1 MSRTIHQ
8 LLTLEVPVIVRV
20 GTTRLAV
27 SEITSLAP
35 GSIIEIGK
43 PADEELD
50 LLINNRHVGFGVAV
64 KVGENFGVEI
74 TYLGDPMKRGTAED
88 GAHPRTSEAQL
99 SAMADEMLAGL
110 Q

>member
-1 MSRTIHQ
+1 M
-8 LLTLEVPVIVRV
+8 IVRV
-20 GTTRLAV
+20 GSTRMALADV
-27 SEITSLAP
+27 TALSP

-74 TYLGDPMKRGTAED
+74 TFLGDPTTRGSDEAT
-88 GAHPRTSEAQL
+88 GGGMTSEAAL
-99 SAMADEMLAGL
+99 SAMADEVLAGL

>member
-1 MSRTIHQ
+1 MSRTIQQ

-20 GTTRLAV
+20 GSTRLRVAD
-27 SEITSLAP
+27 ITALAP
-35 GSIIEIGK
+35 GSIIEIDK

-64 KVGENFGVEI
+64 KVGENFGVEL
-74 TYLGDPMKRGTAED
+74 TYLGDPTRRHAE
-88 GAHPRTSEAQL
+88 GYAEGPSQAEIA
-99 SAMADEMLAGL
+99 AMADAMLAGL